1 MSRHSAPVCPRTKAR
16 RHGSVTSKDS
26 AQGGRYRSPSL
37 RRVRLFVRLPQFKLC
52 VKMRYRAR
60 TNFGFCWW
68 ACVMRPTVCRYDLN
82 RRSLLA
88 FLALISACL
97 IPIFVIAQP
106 PSTGGPPPSG
116 DLRFRQDH
124 NSTKTGVVISMKNDW
139 KRRCALRLV

>member
-1 MSRHSAPVCPRTKAR
+1 
-16 RHGSVTSKDS
+16 
-26 AQGGRYRSPSL
+26 
-37 RRVRLFVRLPQFKLC
+37 
-52 VKMRYRAR
+52 
-60 TNFGFCWW
+60 
-68 ACVMRPTVCRYDLN
+68 MRPTVCRYDIN